1 MMILTKEVI
10 PIAADEWTIAQG
22 LVGYYRILK
31 HAGIK
36 VKLTD
41 EGLLFDQEHLNNF
54 EHYYFQFFLERYSVA
69 KRDERVIRRE
79 FLKFKQASELDSKQ
93 AKGKIKAAKKGL
105 DDRIKL
111 TALDKVEKK
120 FAETVATNR
129 LVEVA
134 KIIRNQKTYVVEM
147 DEWIEE
153 YIAALGELEIN
164 HKLTLNYFKAKV
176 LSPYFGQVSILN
188 VLNNS
193 KTLKE
198 QQAIF
203 RKDYIDPL
211 LADLELQKVMAQ
223 ATSEQE
229 ILQYLESSVHEK
241 AKGLKKQFKEMT
253 IDQIQEY
260 VSANINH
267 CSFFETQWAFDQY
280 SESHFSPLSMS
291 APKALNFYWGANS
304 ALTTPIS
311 KLAKM
316 ILFCAPAGAS
326 IVGDK
331 SLFVQLE
338 GRFEQLIHAND
349 IYEIGRNKDKAFD
362 EILFDLVTEQR
373 TKAQQVAQSYLILEY
388 SSDYNAKKTDLQYL
402 HLTPGLCKLFDS
414 TIHQQW
420 FQRLNYRLR
429 SQLVRSFLLYQDP
442 KALIHSYL
450 RMKLKEDYAANE
462 IIYACLLRHYFLLF
476 TRKGEKIMATDL
488 EIGRKR
494 IWSAFYAGLEMKKKL
509 DEGKARSIAYR
520 LLNAVRANDKKM
532 FLDTTMRMY
541 MSLQEPLPSVIMNVL
556 DESKIDFPSV
566 ADSFIAGLIS
576 KEEEKK
582 NEK

>member
-1 MMILTKEVI
+1 MILTKEVI
-10 PIAADEWTIAQG
+10 PIAADEWIIAQG

-31 HAGIK
+31 NAGIK
-36 VKLTD
+36 VRLTD
-41 EGLLFDQEHLNNF
+41 EGLLFDPEQLNNF

-79 FLKFKQASELDSKQ
+79 FFKFKQASELDSKQ

-120 FAETVATNR
+120 FAATTATNR
-129 LVEVA
+129 LVEAA
-134 KIIRNQKTYVVEM
+134 KMIRNQKTYVVEM
-147 DEWIEE
+147 DKWIEN

-176 LSPYFGQVSILN
+176 LGPYFGQVSILN

-198 QQAIF
+198 QKAIF
-203 RKDYIDPL
+203 CKDYIDPL
-211 LADLELQKVMAQ
+211 LADLELQKVMVQ

-229 ILQYLESSVHEK
+229 ILRYLESSVHEK
-241 AKGLKKQFKEMT
+241 AKDLKKRFKEMPM
-253 IDQIQEY
+253 DQIKEY
-260 VSANINH
+260 VSTNINH

-304 ALTTPIS
+304 TLTTPIS
-311 KLAKM
+311 KLAKL

-349 IYEIGRNKDKAFD
+349 IYEIGRNKEKAFD

-414 TIHQQW
+414 TIHQRW

-442 KALIHSYL
+442 KALIHAHL

-462 IIYACLLRHYFLLF
+462 MIYACLLRHYFLLF
-476 TRKGEKIMATDL
+476 TKKGEKIMATDL

-576 KEEEKK
+576 IEEEKK